1 MLIRRRTLL
10 AASAATATAIA
21 SPAIAQNYP
30 RRAVQLIVAFPAGGS
45 TDVGARILAGLAEKD
60 FGQTITVVNKGG
72 AGGQIGFTD
81 IARAKPDGYTLG
93 FLNLPGMNTI
103 TLDPERKA
111 AFTIDSFIPIVN
123 QVLDPGFI
131 WVKGDSPYKTLADL
145 VDAAK
150 KNPGKISACTTGILS
165 DDHLAILMLQEA
177 AKCEFRLVHFD
188 GGAQQLTGVLGG
200 HVDVAFDNV
209 GSVFKRVGTGE
220 IRGLA
225 VTDTER
231 SKFLPQIPTTK
242 ELGFGTVISNSTRG
256 VGAPKGT
263 PADICK
269 VVETAFLKAI
279 NSPEMKEKMD
289 AVGLALKPMVGAEY
303 AKYYADLQA
312 QAKKYTEWA
321 LKMR

>member
-10 AASAATATAIA
+10 AASAATAIA

-30 RRAVQLIVAFPAGGS
+30 RRAVQLVVAFPAGGS

-60 FGQTITVVNKGG
+60 FGQPITVVNKGG
-72 AGGQIGFTD
+72 AGGQIGFTE
-81 IARAKPDGYTLG
+81 IARARPDGYTLG

-111 AFTIDSFIPIVN
+111 AFTVDSFIPVVN
-123 QVLDPGFI
+123 QVLDPGLI
-131 WVKGDSPYKTLADL
+131 WVKGDSPYKTLAEL

-165 DDHLAILMLQEA
+165 DDHLAILMVQEA
-177 AKCEFRLVHFD
+177 TGAEFRIVHFD
-188 GGAQQLTGVLGG
+188 GGAQQITGVLGG

-209 GSVFKRVGTGE
+209 GGVFKRVLSGE
-220 IRGLA
+220 VRGLA
-225 VTDTER
+225 VTDVER
-231 SKFLPQIPTTK
+231 SKFLPQVPCTK
-242 ELGFGTVISNSTRG
+242 ELGLATVISNSTRG

-269 VVETAFLKAI
+269 VV
-279 NSPEMKEKMD
+279 
-289 AVGLALKPMVGAEY
+289 
-303 AKYYADLQA
+303 
-312 QAKKYTEWA
+312 
-321 LKMR
+321 

>member
-1 MLIRRRTLL
+1 MSIRRRTLL
-10 AASAATATAIA
+10 AASAAAAVA
-21 SPAIAQNYP
+21 SPALAQNYP
-30 RRAVQLIVAFPAGGS
+30 RRAVQLIVAFPPGGS

-60 FGQTITVVNKGG
+60 FGQPITVVNKGG
-72 AGGQIGFTD
+72 AGGQLGFTE
-81 IARAKPDGYTLG
+81 IARARPDGYTLG

-111 AFTIDSFIPIVN
+111 VFTIDSFIPIVN
-123 QVLDPGFI
+123 QVLDPGLI

-150 KNPGKISACTTGILS
+150 KAPGKISACTTGILS
-165 DDHLAILMLQEA
+165 DDHLAILMVQEA
-177 AKCEFRLVHFD
+177 AKCEFRIVHFD

-209 GSVFKRVGTGE
+209 GSVFKRILSGE

-225 VTDTER
+225 VTDVER
-231 SKFLPQIPTTK
+231 SKFLPNVPCTK
-242 ELGFGTVISNSTRG
+242 ELGMTTVISSSTRG

-263 PADICK
+263 PADVVK

-303 AKYYADLQA
+303 AKYYADTQA

>member
-1 MLIRRRTLL
+1 MSIRRRTLL
-10 AASAATATAIA
+10 AASAAAAVA
-21 SPAIAQNYP
+21 SPALAQNYP
-30 RRAVQLIVAFPAGGS
+30 RRAVQLIVAFPPGGS
-45 TDVGARILAGLAEKD
+45 TDVGARILAGLVEKD
-60 FGQTITVVNKGG
+60 FGQPITVVNKGG
-72 AGGQIGFTD
+72 AGGQLGFTE
-81 IARAKPDGYTLG
+81 IARARPDGYTLG

-111 AFTIDSFIPIVN
+111 VFTIDSFIPIVN
-123 QVLDPGFI
+123 QVLDPGLI

-150 KNPGKISACTTGILS
+150 KAPGKISACTTGILS
-165 DDHLAILMLQEA
+165 DDHLAILMVQEA
-177 AKCEFRLVHFD
+177 AKCEFRIVHFD

-209 GSVFKRVGTGE
+209 GSVFKRILSGE

-225 VTDTER
+225 VTDVER
-231 SKFLPQIPTTK
+231 SKFLPNVPCTK
-242 ELGFGTVISNSTRG
+242 ELGMTTVISSSTRG
-256 VGAPKGT
+256 VGVPLGA
-263 PADICK
+263 PADVVK

-303 AKYYADLQA
+303 AKYYADTQA

>member
-1 MLIRRRTLL
+1 MLIHRRTLL
-10 AASAATATAIA
+10 AASAAGAAA
-21 SPAIAQNYP
+21 AAGPAMAQNYP
-30 RRAVQLIVAFPAGGS
+30 RRAVQLVVAFPPGGS
-45 TDVGARILAGLAEKD
+45 TDVGARILAAMAEKD
-60 FGQTITVVNKGG
+60 FGQPITVVNKAG
-72 AGGQIGFTD
+72 AGGQIGFTE
-81 IARAKPDGYTLG
+81 IARARPDGYTLG

-177 AKCEFRLVHFD
+177 AKVEFRIVHFD
-188 GGAQQLTGVLGG
+188 SGTQQLAGVLGG

-209 GSVFKRVGTGE
+209 GSVFKRVQSGE
-220 IRGLA
+220 VRGLA

-231 SKFLPQIPTTK
+231 SKFLLDIPTTK
-242 ELGFGTVISNSTRG
+242 ELGYATVISSSTRG

-263 PADICK
+263 PADIVK
-269 VVETAFLKAI
+269 VIETAFMKAI
-279 NSPEMKEKMD
+279 KSPEMQQKMD

-303 AKYYADLQA
+303 AKYYADTQA

>member
-10 AASAATATAIA
+10 AASAAVTIA

-45 TDVGARILAGLAEKD
+45 TDVGARILAAAAEKD
-60 FGQTITVVNKGG
+60 LGQPITVVNKGG
-72 AGGQIGFTD
+72 AGGQLGFTE
-81 IARAKPDGYTLG
+81 IARARPDGYTLG
-93 FLNLPGMNTI
+93 FLNLPGLNTI
-103 TLDPERKA
+103 ILDPERKA
-111 AFTIDSFIPIVN
+111 AFNIDSFIPIVN
-123 QVLDPGFI
+123 QVLDPGLI

-150 KNPGKISACTTGILS
+150 KAPNKISACTTGILS
-165 DDHLAILMLQEA
+165 DDHLAILMVQEV
-177 AKCEFRLVHFD
+177 AKCEFRIVHFD

-200 HVDVAFDNV
+200 HVDCAFDNV
-209 GSVFKRVGTGE
+209 GGVFKRVLSGE

-225 VTDTER
+225 VTDVER
-231 SKFLPQIPTTK
+231 SKFLPDVPCTK
-242 ELGFGTVISNSTRG
+242 ELGMATVISSSTRG

-263 PADICK
+263 PADVIK

-279 NSPEMKEKMD
+279 NSPEMKQKMD
-289 AVGLALKPMVGAEY
+289 AVGLALKPMAGAEY
-303 AKYYADLQA
+303 AKYYADLQK
-312 QAKKYTEWA
+312 QAAKYTEWA

>member
-10 AASAATATAIA
+10 AASAATAIA

-60 FGQTITVVNKGG
+60 FGQPITVVNKAG
-72 AGGQIGFTD
+72 AGGQIGFTE

-123 QVLDPGFI
+123 QVLDPGLI

-177 AKCEFRLVHFD
+177 AKCEFRIVHFD

-209 GSVFKRVGTGE
+209 GSVFKRV
-220 IRGLA
+220 A
-225 VTDTER
+225 VGRDPRRWPSPTPSAR
-231 SKFLPQIPTTK
+231 SSCPRCPTTK
-242 ELGFGTVISNSTRG
+242 ELGFATVISSSTRG

-279 NSPEMKEKMD
+279 N
-289 AVGLALKPMVGAEY
+289 
-303 AKYYADLQA
+303 
-312 QAKKYTEWA
+312 
-321 LKMR
+321 

>member
-1 MLIRRRTLL
+1 MSAPASSPAWPKRT
-10 AASAATATAIA
+10 SA
-21 SPAIAQNYP
+21 SPSP
-30 RRAVQLIVAFPAGGS
+30 WS
-45 TDVGARILAGLAEKD
+45 TRGR
-60 FGQTITVVNKGG
+60 
-72 AGGQIGFTD
+72 GGQIGFTE
-81 IARAKPDGYTLG
+81 IARARPDGYTLG

-165 DDHLAILMLQEA
+165 DDHLAILMVQEA
-177 AKCEFRLVHFD
+177 MAAEFRIVHFD
-188 GGAQQLTGVLGG
+188 GG
-200 HVDVAFDNV
+200 
-209 GSVFKRVGTGE
+209 
-220 IRGLA
+220 
-225 VTDTER
+225 R
-231 SKFLPQIPTTK
+231 SSSPACWAAMSTWPSTMSAASSSASAPARSAGWPSPTPSARSSCPRSRPPRSWAS
-242 ELGFGTVISNSTRG
+242 TVISNSTRG
-256 VGAPKGT
+256 VGAQGHAGRHLQGRRDSFPEG
-263 PADICK
+263 DQ
-269 VVETAFLKAI
+269 L
-279 NSPEMKEKMD
+279 PEMKEKMD

>member
-10 AASAATATAIA
+10 AASAATATAVA

-30 RRAVQLIVAFPAGGS
+30 RRAVQFVVAFPAGGS
-45 TDVGARILAGLAEKD
+45 TDVGARILASLAEKD
-60 FGQTITVVNKGG
+60 FGQPITVVNKGG
-72 AGGQIGFTD
+72 AGGQIGFTE
-81 IARAKPDGYTLG
+81 IARARPDGYTLG

-145 VDAAK
+145 VEAAK
-150 KNPGKISACTTGILS
+150 KTPGKISACTTGILS
-165 DDHLAILMLQEA
+165 DDHLAILMVQEA
-177 AKCEFRLVHFD
+177 AKCEFRIVHFD

-225 VTDTER
+225 VTDVER
-231 SKFLPQIPTTK
+231 SKFLPQVPTTK
-242 ELGFGTVISNSTRG
+242 ELGMPTVISSSTRG

-263 PADICK
+263 PAEIVK

-279 NSPEMKEKMD
+279 NSDEMKQKMD

-303 AKYYADLQA
+303 AKYYADLQK
-312 QAKKYTEWA
+312 QAAKYTEWA
-321 LKMR
+321 IKMR

>member
-1 MLIRRRTLL
+1 MSIRRRTLL
-10 AASAATATAIA
+10 AASAAAVVA
-21 SPAIAQNYP
+21 SPALAQNYP
-30 RRAVQLIVAFPAGGS
+30 RRAVQLIVAFPPGGS

-60 FGQTITVVNKGG
+60 FGQPITVVNKGG
-72 AGGQIGFTD
+72 AGGQLGFTE
-81 IARAKPDGYTLG
+81 IARARPDGYTLG

-111 AFTIDSFIPIVN
+111 VFTIDSFIPIVN
-123 QVLDPGFI
+123 QVLDPGLI

-150 KNPGKISACTTGILS
+150 KAPGKISACTTGILS
-165 DDHLAILMLQEA
+165 DDHLAILMVQEA
-177 AKCEFRLVHFD
+177 AKCEFRIVHFD

-209 GSVFKRVGTGE
+209 GSVFKRILSGE

-225 VTDTER
+225 VTDVER
-231 SKFLPQIPTTK
+231 SKFLPNVPCTK
-242 ELGFGTVISNSTRG
+242 ELGMTTVISSSTRG

-263 PADICK
+263 PADVVK

-303 AKYYADLQA
+303 AKYYADTQA

>member
-10 AASAATATAIA
+10 AASAATAMAG
-21 SPAIAQNYP
+21 PAMAQNYP

-45 TDVGARILAGLAEKD
+45 TDVGARILAAAAEKD
-60 FGQTITVVNKGG
+60 FGQPITVVNKAG
-72 AGGQIGFTD
+72 AGGQIGFTEA
-81 IARAKPDGYTLG
+81 ARARPDGYTLC

-111 AFTIDSFIPIVN
+111 VFTIDSFVPIIN
-123 QVLDPGFI
+123 QVLDPGLV
-131 WVKGDSPYKTLADL
+131 WVKGDSPYKTLAEL
-145 VDAAK
+145 IDAAK

-165 DDHLAILMLQEA
+165 DDHLAILMMQEA
-177 AKCEFRLVHFD
+177 TGAEFRIVHFD
-188 GGAQQLTGVLGG
+188 GGAQQITGVLGG

-209 GSVFKRVGTGE
+209 GGVFKRVQSGE
-220 IRGLA
+220 CRGLC
-225 VTDTER
+225 VTDNER
-231 SKFLPQIPTTK
+231 SKFLPNVPTTK
-242 ELGFGTVISNSTRG
+242 ELGFPTVISSSTRG
-256 VGAPKGT
+256 VGAPKGV
-263 PADICK
+263 PPDVIK
-269 VVETAFLKAI
+269 VIETNFLKAI

>member
-10 AASAATATAIA
+10 AASAATAIA
-21 SPAIAQNYP
+21 GPALAQNYP

-45 TDVGARILAGLAEKD
+45 TDVGARILAAAAEKD
-60 FGQTITVVNKGG
+60 FGQPITVVNKGG
-72 AGGQIGFTD
+72 AGGQIGFTEA
-81 IARAKPDGYTLG
+81 ARARPDGYTLC
-93 FLNLPGMNTI
+93 FLNLPGINTI

-111 AFTIDSFIPIVN
+111 AFTIDSFVPVVN
-123 QVLDPGFI
+123 QVLDPGLI

-145 VDAAK
+145 VEAAK
-150 KNPGKISACTTGILS
+150 MSACTTGILS
-165 DDHLAILMLQEA
+165 DDHLAILMMQEA
-177 AKCEFRLVHFD
+177 AKCEFRIVHFD
-188 GGAQQLTGVLGG
+188 GGAQQITGVLGG

-209 GSVFKRVGTGE
+209 GGVFKRVLSGE
-220 IRGLA
+220 VRGLA
-225 VTDTER
+225 VTDNER
-231 SKFLPQIPTTK
+231 SKFLPNVPTTK
-242 ELGFGTVISNSTRG
+242 ELGFPSVISSSTRG

-263 PADICK
+263 PADVIK
-269 VVETAFLKAI
+269 VIETAFLKAI
-279 NSPEMKEKMD
+279 NSDEMKQKMD

>member
-1 MLIRRRTLL
+1 M
-10 AASAATATAIA
+10 
-21 SPAIAQNYP
+21 
-30 RRAVQLIVAFPAGGS
+30 
-45 TDVGARILAGLAEKD
+45 
-60 FGQTITVVNKGG
+60 VNKAG
-72 AGGQIGFTD
+72 AGGQIGFTE
-81 IARAKPDGYTLG
+81 IARARPDGYTLG

-165 DDHLAILMLQEA
+165 DDHLAILMVQEA
-177 AKCEFRLVHFD
+177 AKCEFRIVHFD

-209 GSVFKRVGTGE
+209 GSVFKRVGT
-220 IRGLA
+220 A
-225 VTDTER
+225 R
-231 SKFLPQIPTTK
+231 SAGWPSPTPSAPSSCRRSRPPRSWAMP
-242 ELGFGTVISNSTRG
+242 TVISSSTRG

-279 NSPEMKEKMD
+279 NSAEMKEKMD

-303 AKYYADLQA
+303 AKYYADQQA

>member
-10 AASAATATAIA
+10 AASAATATAVA

-30 RRAVQLIVAFPAGGS
+30 RRAVQLVVAFPAGGS
-45 TDVGARILAGLAEKD
+45 TDVGARILASLAEKD
-60 FGQTITVVNKGG
+60 FGQPITVVNKGG
-72 AGGQIGFTD
+72 AGGQIGFTE
-81 IARAKPDGYTLG
+81 IARARPDGYTLG

-145 VDAAK
+145 VEAAK
-150 KNPGKISACTTGILS
+150 KTPGKISACTTGILS
-165 DDHLAILMLQEA
+165 DDHLAILMVQEA
-177 AKCEFRLVHFD
+177 AKCEFRIVHFD

-225 VTDTER
+225 VTDVER
-231 SKFLPQIPTTK
+231 SKFLPQVPTTK
-242 ELGFGTVISNSTRG
+242 ELGMPTVISSSTRG

-263 PADICK
+263 PAEIVK

-279 NSPEMKEKMD
+279 NSDEMKQKMD

-303 AKYYADLQA
+303 AKYYADLQK
-312 QAKKYTEWA
+312 QAAKYTEWA
-321 LKMR
+321 IKMR

>member
-10 AASAATATAIA
+10 AASAASATAMA
-21 SPAIAQNYP
+21 GPALAQNYP

-45 TDVGARILAGLAEKD
+45 TDVGARILAAAAEKD
-60 FGQTITVVNKGG
+60 FGQPITVVNKAG
-72 AGGQIGFTD
+72 AGGQIGFTE
-81 IARAKPDGYTLG
+81 IARARPDGYTLG

-165 DDHLAILMLQEA
+165 DDHLAILMMQEA
-177 AKCEFRLVHFD
+177 AKVEFRIVHFD
-188 GGAQQLTGVLGG
+188 GGAQQITGVLGG

-209 GSVFKRVGTGE
+209 GGVFKRVLSGE
-220 IRGLA
+220 CRGLA
-225 VTDTER
+225 VTDNER
-231 SKFLPQIPTTK
+231 SKFLPQVQTTK
-242 ELGFGTVISNSTRG
+242 ELGFATVISSSTRG

-263 PADICK
+263 PADVIK
-269 VVETAFLKAI
+269 VIETSFLKAI

-303 AKYYADLQA
+303 AKYYADQQA